1 MRRQDQ
7 LSQLLDEF
15 CALVFSVLRASSGPG
30 SHTLVSGVQGRG
42 RLRASPAGLVS
53 LLLGISTALIFC
65 GSVTFMIGFVLMP
78 WVLGLAM
85 VLHFVGMLTNLST
98 MGRSILCPCP
108 SSPMPRRK
116 ILINPCLFDYSII
129 FAILIFFPHIIT
141 VFSLPAASLLGVF
154 PTSDPFLW
162 ISLYH
167 DLGNLG
173 LTTDHRGSAWLFS
186 VWFSEAILF

>member
-15 CALVFSVLRASSGPG
+15 CALVFSVLRTSSGPE
-30 SHTLVSGVQGRG
+30 SHPLVSGAQSCG

-78 WVLGLAM
+78 WVLGLVM

-98 MGRSILCPCP
+98 LGILCPCP
-108 SSPMPRRK
+108 APLADASS
-116 ILINPCLFDYSII
+116 
-129 FAILIFFPHIIT
+129 
-141 VFSLPAASLLGVF
+141 
-154 PTSDPFLW
+154 
-162 ISLYH
+162 
-167 DLGNLG
+167 
-173 LTTDHRGSAWLFS
+173 
-186 VWFSEAILF
+186 